1 MIKIFV
7 RKIYFLLREILYYP
21 LLNRKF
27 YFYFRNKENY
37 IFNTELIT
45 KNDSLDKLADKFG
58 TDKGGDVNKNI
69 SKRKTLNNYT
79 PLYQKLFSKQRN
91 DYKLVFEVGLG
102 SNNLD
107 IPSNM
112 GLNGKPGASLQMW
125 KEYFP
130 NAEIFGADIDKR
142 ILFNEDRIKT
152 YFVDQYSSESIKKMW
167 LDINRKNFD
176 IIIDDGIHD
185 YKGNI
190 NFFENS
196 IEYLKK
202 DGVYIIEDVNN
213 IYVDNFRKYFSH
225 LNYNVEIIDYFCKLN
240 QNKSFSRRIIV
251 IYK

>member
-1 MIKIFV
+1 MIRKFV
-7 RKIYFLLREILYYP
+7 RKIYFFLKEIFYYP

-45 KNDSLDKLADKFG
+45 KNNSLDELADKYG
-58 TDKGGDVNKNI
+58 TDKGGDVNRNI
-69 SKRKTLNNYT
+69 SKKEELNNYT
-79 PLYQKLFSKQRN
+79 PLYQKLFSRDKNNYR
-91 DYKLVFEVGLG
+91 LVFEVGIG

-107 IPSNM
+107 TPSNM
-112 GLNGKPGASLQMW
+112 GSNGKPGASLYMW
-125 KEYFP
+125 QEYFP

-142 ILFNEDRIKT
+142 ILFNENRIKT
-152 YFVDQYSSESIKKMW
+152 YFVDQYSVESIKKMW
-167 LDINRKNFD
+167 LEIDRKNFD

-196 IEYLKK
+196 IQYLKK
-202 DGVYIIEDVNN
+202 GGLYIIEDVNN
-213 IYVDNFRKYFSH
+213 IYVENFRKYFSN
-225 LNYNVEIIDYFCKLN
+225 LYYDVEIIDYYHKLR
-240 QNKSFSRRIIV
+240 QYIKSRRIIV